1 MDKCLEQL
9 EEQLRAHRIECRR
22 AEPLSRWTTFRIGG
36 PAALFCQP
44 RNKEELSLVIGLC
57 RQTGARRYFLG
68 NGSNVLFDD
77 AGFDGIVI
85 EIGAAFSAIE
95 VQGAQIVAGA
105 GAKLADVCLAAAG
118 HALSGLEF
126 AYGIPGR
133 VGGAVYMNAGA
144 YGGEIK
150 DVLVSATFLD
160 ELGGEHTIPAGE
172 LEMGHRTSLFAKKPW
187 CIVSAR
193 FALTPGNEEEI
204 RAKMD
209 DFTARRAEKQPLD
222 MPSAGSMFK
231 RPPGA
236 FAGALIDECGLRGF
250 SVGGA
255 SISEKHCGFVVNLGN
270 ATCADVIAL
279 TDEVRR
285 IVQKKTG
292 YVLEREVRVVK

>member
-95 VQGAQIVAGA
+95 VQDAQIVAGA

-172 LEMGHRTSLFAKKPW
+172 LEMGHRTSLFAKKT
-187 CIVSAR
+187 VVHR
-193 FALTPGNEEEI
+193 QRALCADAGERGRDPRENG
-204 RAKMD
+204 RLHRP
-209 DFTARRAEKQPLD
+209 ARRKATAGYAQRGQHVQAP
-222 MPSAGSMFK
+222 AGSVCRRAHRRV
-231 RPPGA
+231 RPA
-236 FAGALIDECGLRGF
+236 RVFRG
-250 SVGGA
+250 
-255 SISEKHCGFVVNLGN
+255 
-270 ATCADVIAL
+270 
-279 TDEVRR
+279 RR
-285 IVQKKTG
+285 VHQ
-292 YVLEREVRVVK
+292 